1 MGKIKNG
8 DRVYWQEEGVLFSG
22 RVDIPGEEVTLVK
35 VFDYFTRLK
44 MTNEL
49 YLDSQLKMNIE
60 IE

>member
-22 RVDIPGEEVTLVK
+22 VAEAVGEEVTLVK
-35 VFDYFTRLK
+35 VFDHFTRLK

-60 IE
+60 ME

>member
-1 MGKIKNG
+1 MNKIKKG

-22 RVDIPGEEVTLVK
+22 TVDIPGEEVTLVK
-35 VFDYFTRLK
+35 VFDHFIRLK